1 MLDVRRL
8 QVLLA
13 VVELGSV
20 TAAAEALTYTPSAIS
35 QQLRRLEHDVGQSLM
50 RRHARGMV
58 PTEAGMILSVHARK
72 VLRQLDAAQ
81 ADLDEIAGLRRG
93 QVVLGTFP
101 TVASSF
107 LPLVVRRFRQLYPEI
122 RLDIPSA
129 REAQL
134 VEWLGE
140 GTGDLSPLWGYEGR
154 RLDPTQLLP
163 TPPVEDP
170 PG

>member
-1 MLDVRRL
+1 MLDIRRL

-35 QQLRRLEHDVGQSLM
+35 QQLRRLEHDVGQPLM

-58 PTEAGMILSVHARK
+58 PTEAGVVLSVHARK

-93 QVVLGTFP
+93 QGVVGTLP
-101 TVASSF
+101 TVAGSVP
-107 LPLVVRRFRQLYPEI
+107 PLVVRRVP
-122 RLDIPSA
+122 
-129 REAQL
+129 
-134 VEWLGE
+134 
-140 GTGDLSPLWGYEGR
+140 PLHSVVR
-154 RLDPTQLLP
+154 
-163 TPPVEDP
+163 
-170 PG
+170 

>member
-35 QQLRRLEHDVGQSLM
+35 QQLRRLEHDVGQPLM

-58 PTEAGMILSVHARK
+58 PTEAGVVLSVHARK

-93 QVVLGTFP
+93 QVVLGTARNTP
-101 TVASSF
+101 VRPPIVNTHKNAS
-107 LPLVVRRFRQLYPEI
+107 
-122 RLDIPSA
+122 A
-129 REAQL
+129 
-134 VEWLGE
+134 
-140 GTGDLSPLWGYEGR
+140 
-154 RLDPTQLLP
+154 
-163 TPPVEDP
+163 
-170 PG
+170 

>member
-35 QQLRRLEHDVGQSLM
+35 QQLRRPEHDVGQAPM
-50 RRHARGMV
+50 RRPARGMV
-58 PTEAGMILSVHARK
+58 PTEAGMVLSVHARK

-81 ADLDEIAGLRRG
+81 ADLDEIAGLPAG

-101 TVASSF
+101 TVATSF
-107 LPLVVRRFRQLYPEI
+107 LPRVVRRFRQLHPEI
-122 RLDIPSA
+122 RLDIRSA
-129 REAQL
+129 REGQWVA
-134 VEWLGE
+134 WLENFTVG
-140 GTGDLSPLWGYEGR
+140 L
-154 RLDPTQLLP
+154 
-163 TPPVEDP
+163 
-170 PG
+170 

>member
-93 QVVLGTFP
+93 QLVLGTFP

-107 LPLVVRRFRQLYPEI
+107 LPLVGRRGGELSPEI
-122 RLDIPSA
+122 RLGIRSA
-129 REAQL
+129 GEAQL
-134 VEWLGE
+134 VEWRENGTVGGSVLWDDE
-140 GTGDLSPLWGYEGR
+140 G
-154 RLDPTQLLP
+154 
-163 TPPVEDP
+163 
-170 PG
+170 